1 MSELKEEKRA
11 KNWEIYFL
19 KFTQNLFE
27 NKECGKL
34 NDIFELDYI
43 KMRYD
48 SWKQLKEFFELK
60 NEIDK
65 YDLRNKSN
73 IYDKYRS
80 LFILNN
86 GGLFTDKELRKDS
99 YFDSVVCKKCK
110 DTHICDIFKNDIF
123 AVEYNNRCGVSFY
136 FSFCPTCQRDIIE
149 DMIEELT
156 IKEGTYANKTTI

>member
-19 KFTQNLFE
+19 KFTKNLFE
-27 NKECGKL
+27 NKERGKL

-60 NEIDK
+60 NRMDRYGLCDI
-65 YDLRNKSN
+65 KS
-73 IYDKYRS
+73 IYERYKA

-86 GGLFTDKELRKDS
+86 GTLSIHKTIKDFS
-99 YFDSVVCKKCK
+99 ALDPVVCETCK
-110 DTHICDIFKNDIF
+110 ATHICDIFNNDIYAF
-123 AVEYNNRCGVSFY
+123 KYRGYGGCFY
-136 FSFCPTCQRDIIE
+136 ISLCPTCQRDIIE

-156 IKEGTYANKTTI
+156 IKEETDANKTTI